1 MISYLFDPER
11 SSVQKYSLFTSWGTL
26 MKTLLFATLSLAMS
40 AGVMAEHHEAG
51 ESGAV
56 IVIGSAISDDGT
68 SNPLLAGDIAK
79 QKIWLDYIQAH
90 NERDLEKIA
99 EINADDWE
107 GYVPDGSVIKGNAAH
122 IEWLRDWFASSDN
135 PNWLVKWMIANDG
148 VNAEGTTETWLTTG
162 NDITFNDADGNEVT
176 EHHVHDIRF
185 VGSKIRRVNVYSRLP
200 SKE

>member
-1 MISYLFDPER
+1 
-11 SSVQKYSLFTSWGTL
+11 
-26 MKTLLFATLSLAMS
+26 MKTLLISALSFALS
-40 AGVMAEHHEAG
+40 AGVTAGHHEAE

-68 SNPLLAGDIAK
+68 SNPLMAGDIAK
-79 QKIWLDYIQAH
+79 QQIWLDYIQAH

-99 EINADDWE
+99 EINADGWE

-122 IEWLRDWFASSDN
+122 IEWLRDWFATSDN
-135 PNWLVKWMIANDG
+135 PNWRVKWMIANDG

-185 VGSKIRRVNVYSRLP
+185 VGSKIRRVNVYSRLSP
-200 SKE
+200 QE